1 MKGNYNFYMEKR
13 ENNNE
18 QDLLRNTIDIK
29 NRIKVIKIAQDVE
42 NTSSQY
48 MYKFT
53 S

>member
-1 MKGNYNFYMEKR
+1 MEKR

-29 NRIKVIKIAQDVE
+29 NRIKAIKIAQDVE
-42 NTSSQY
+42 NIGRQQV
-48 MYKFT
+48 YKFT